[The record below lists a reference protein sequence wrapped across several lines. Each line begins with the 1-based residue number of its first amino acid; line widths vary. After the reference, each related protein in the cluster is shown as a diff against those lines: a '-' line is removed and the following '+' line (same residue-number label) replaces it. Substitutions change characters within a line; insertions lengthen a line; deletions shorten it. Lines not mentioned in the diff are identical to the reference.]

1 MILFGIISTLLPQHV
16 GDLGNIEADDNGKA
30 RFRFT
35 DGLVK
40 VNIYCKRGVPPL
52 LTIIHFIILGL

>member
-1 MILFGIISTLLPQHV
+1 MSTFSHKHV
-16 GDLGNIEADDNGKA
+16 GDLGNIEADDDGKA

-40 VNIYCKRGVPPL
+40 VRPL
-52 LTIIHFIILGL
+52 YFVVNSMLLIGNKS